1 MALIQNKGHTY
12 TGSILIQHRHT
23 PSAKAVSKDRQIP
36 QPGQIHMY
44 LSIKK
49 VSHNT
54 LQNAVE
60 Q

>member
-1 MALIQNKGHTY
+1 MALSQNKGHTY
-12 TGSILIQHRHT
+12 TGSVLIQHRHT
-23 PSAKAVSKDRQIP
+23 LLQRTVSKDRQIP